1 MSDQSFDIVVLGGG
15 SAGYA
20 VALRAVQ
27 LGKTVAIVEKDKL
40 GGTCLHRGCIPTKA
54 MLHSAEVADE
64 VRDSGHVGVDA
75 ELKGIDIERV
85 SAFRDGIVSKK
96 YKGLQGLIKAKGI
109 EVIAGEGKL
118 TSATTVQVGE
128 QTLTAKNVV
137 LATGSYARTLPGLE
151 ITGNI
156 ITSEQA
162 LQLDWIPKRVAVL
175 GGGVIGVEFASV
187 WRAFGAEVTI
197 IEGLPH
203 LVANEEESV
212 SKQFERA
219 YKKRGIQFKLGAR
232 FSGVT
237 QDDSGVHVSLETG
250 ETIDADLLLVAVG
263 RGPNTSGVGYEEAG
277 IEMDR
282 GFVTVN
288 DRLETSVPGVYAV
301 GDIVPGLQLA
311 HRGYQQGIFVAEE
324 IGGLSPRKVEDVN
337 IPKVTYSDP
346 EVASVGYSEAKA
358 KEQFGDDKIE
368 TYEYSLGGNAKSEI
382 VGTSGSVKAV
392 RVKDGPVVGVHMIG
406 RRVSELVGEAQ
417 LIVNW
422 EAYPEDVSQ
431 LLHAHPTQHEALG
444 ETMMKLA
451 NTPLHAI

>member
-40 GGTCLHRGCIPTKA
+40 GGTCLHKGCVPTKA

-64 VRDSGHVGVDA
+64 VRAAGHAGVDA

-85 SAFRDGIVSKK
+85 TAFREGIVSKK
-96 YKGLQGLIKAKGI
+96 FKGLQGLISAKGI
-109 EVIAGEGKL
+109 EVVAGEGKL
-118 TSATTVQVGE
+118 TSPTTVQVGE
-128 QTLTAKNVV
+128 QTLTGKSIV
-137 LATGSYARTLPGLE
+137 LATGSYSRTLPGLE
-151 ITGNI
+151 ITGNV

-162 LQLDWIPKRVAVL
+162 LRLDWIPQRVAIL

-219 YKKRGIQFKLGAR
+219 YKKRGIQFKLGSR

-237 QDDSGVHVSLETG
+237 QDDSGVHVALESG
-250 ETIDADLLLVAVG
+250 ETVDADLLLVAVG
-263 RGPNTSGVGYEEAG
+263 RGPVTQDLGYEEVG

-288 DRLETSVPGVYAV
+288 DRLETSVKGVYAV

-311 HRGYQQGIFVAEE
+311 HRGYQHGIFVAEE
-324 IGGLSPRKVEDVN
+324 IGGLEPRMVEDIN

-346 EVASVGYSEAKA
+346 EIASVGYTEAKA
-358 KEQFGDDKIE
+358 KAQFGDDAVE
-368 TYEYSLGGNAKSEI
+368 SYEYSLGGNAKSEI
-382 VGTSGSVKAV
+382 VGTTGSVKAV
-392 RVKDGPVVGVHMIG
+392 RLKDGPVVGVHMIG

-451 NTPLHAI
+451 GTPLHAI

>member
-40 GGTCLHRGCIPTKA
+40 GGTCLHRGCVPTKA

-64 VRDSGHVGVDA
+64 VRDAGHAGVDA

-85 SAFRDGIVSKK
+85 TAFREGIVSKK
-96 YKGLQGLIKAKGI
+96 YKGLQGLLKAKGI
-109 EVIAGEGKL
+109 EVVEGEGKL
-118 TSATTVQVGE
+118 ASPTTVQVGDR
-128 QTLTAKNVV
+128 TLTGKNIV
-137 LATGSYARTLPGLE
+137 LATGSYAKTLPGLE
-151 ITGNI
+151 ITGNV

-162 LQLDWIPKRVAVL
+162 LRLDWIPQRVAIL

-263 RGPNTSGVGYEEAG
+263 RGPNTAGVGYEEVG
-277 IEMDR
+277 VQLDR
-282 GFVTVN
+282 GFVTVD
-288 DRLETSVPGVYAV
+288 DRLQTSVPGVYAV

-324 IGGLSPRKVEDVN
+324 IAGLEPRMVQDIN

-346 EVASVGYSEAKA
+346 EVASIGYSEAKA
-358 KEQFGDDKIE
+358 KEQFGEDRIE
-368 TYEYSLGGNAKSEI
+368 SYEYSLGGNAKSEI
-382 VGTSGSVKAV
+382 VGTTGSVKAV

-406 RRVSELVGEAQ
+406 RRVSELIGEAQ

-431 LLHAHPTQHEALG
+431 LVHAHPTQHEALG

-451 NTPLHAI
+451 GTPLHAI

>member
-40 GGTCLHRGCIPTKA
+40 GGTCLHKGCIPTKA
-54 MLHSAEVADE
+54 MLHSGEVADV
-64 VRDSGHVGVDA
+64 VRESGEAGVDA
-75 ELKGIDIERV
+75 ELKGIDIQRV
-85 SAFRDGIVSKK
+85 TAFREGIVSKK
-96 YKGLQGLIKAKGI
+96 FKGLQGLIKAKGI
-109 EVIAGEGKL
+109 PVIEGEGEL
-118 TSATTVQVGE
+118 TSPTTVQVGE
-128 QTLTAKNVV
+128 QTITGKSIV
-137 LATGSYARTLPGLE
+137 LATGSYPKSLPGLE
-151 ITGNI
+151 ITGNV

-162 LQLDWIPKRVAVL
+162 LQLDWIPQRAAIL

-187 WRAFGAEVTI
+187 WRSFGVEVTI

-203 LVANEEESV
+203 LVPNEEESV

-263 RGPNTSGVGYEEAG
+263 RGPVTANLGYEEVG
-277 IEMDR
+277 VQMDR
-282 GFVTVN
+282 GFVTV
-288 DRLETSVPGVYAV
+288 DERLQTSVPGVYAV

-311 HRGYQQGIFVAEE
+311 HRGYQQGIFVAEQ
-324 IGGLSPRKVEDVN
+324 IAGLDPRPVADLN

-346 EVASVGYSEAKA
+346 EVASVGYTEAKA
-358 KEQFGDDKIE
+358 KEQFGDDRIE
-368 TYEYSLGGNAKSEI
+368 SYEYSLGGNAKSEI
-382 VGTSGSVKAV
+382 VGTAGSVKAV

-406 RRVSELVGEAQ
+406 RRVGELIGEAQ

-431 LLHAHPTQHEALG
+431 LIHAHPTQYEALG
-444 ETMMKLA
+444 ETMLKLA
-451 NTPLHAI
+451 GTPLHAI

>member
-40 GGTCLHRGCIPTKA
+40 GGTCLHKGCVPTKA

-64 VRDSGHVGVDA
+64 VRAAGHAGVDA
-75 ELKGIDIERV
+75 ELKGIDIARV
-85 SAFRDGIVSKK
+85 TAFREGIVSKK
-96 YKGLQGLIKAKGI
+96 FKGLQGLISAKGI

-118 TSATTVQVGE
+118 TSPTTVQVGE
-128 QTLTAKNVV
+128 QTLTGKSIV
-137 LATGSYARTLPGLE
+137 LATGSYSRTLPGLE
-151 ITGNI
+151 ITGNV

-162 LQLDWIPKRVAVL
+162 LRLDWIPQRVAIL

-219 YKKRGIQFKLGAR
+219 YKKRGIQFKLGSR

-237 QDDSGVHVSLETG
+237 QDDSGVHVSLESG

-263 RGPNTSGVGYEEAG
+263 RGPVTQGLGYEEVG
-277 IEMDR
+277 VEMDR

-288 DRLETSVPGVYAV
+288 DRLETSVKGVYAV

-311 HRGYQQGIFVAEE
+311 HRGYQHGIFVAEE
-324 IGGLSPRKVEDVN
+324 IGGLEPRMVEDVN

-346 EVASVGYSEAKA
+346 EIASVGYTEAKA
-358 KEQFGDDKIE
+358 KAQFGDDKVE
-368 TYEYSLGGNAKSEI
+368 SYEYSLGGNAKSEI
-382 VGTSGSVKAV
+382 VGTTGSVKAV
-392 RVKDGPVVGVHMIG
+392 RLKDGPVVGVHMIG

-431 LLHAHPTQHEALG
+431 LIHAHPTQHEALG

-451 NTPLHAI
+451 GAPLHAI

>member
-1 MSDQSFDIVVLGGG
+1 VSDQSFDIVVLGGG

-27 LGKTVAIVEKDKL
+27 LGKTVAIIEKDKL
-40 GGTCLHRGCIPTKA
+40 GGTCLHRGCVPTKA

-64 VRDSGHVGVDA
+64 VRTAGHAGVDA
-75 ELKGIDIERV
+75 ELKGIDIQGV
-85 SAFRDGIVSKK
+85 TAFREGIVSKK
-96 YKGLQGLIKAKGI
+96 FKGLQGLISAKGI
-109 EVIAGEGKL
+109 TVIDGEGKL
-118 TSATTVQVGE
+118 TSPTTVQVGDT
-128 QTLTAKNVV
+128 TLTAKNIV
-137 LATGSYARTLPGLE
+137 LATGSYAKSLPGLE
-151 ITGNI
+151 ITGNV

-162 LQLDWIPKRVAVL
+162 LRLDWIPQRVAIL

-250 ETIDADLLLVAVG
+250 ETVDADLLLVAVG
-263 RGPNTSGVGYEEAG
+263 RGPNTANVGYEEVG
-277 IEMDR
+277 VQLDR
-282 GFVTVN
+282 GFVTVD
-288 DRLETSVPGVYAV
+288 DRLQTSVPGVYAV

-324 IGGLSPRKVEDVN
+324 IAGLNPRLVQDIN

-346 EVASVGYSEAKA
+346 EVASIGYSEAKA
-358 KEQFGDDKIE
+358 KEQFGADKVE
-368 TYEYSLGGNAKSEI
+368 SYEYSLGGNAKSEI
-382 VGTSGSVKAV
+382 VGTTGSVKAV
-392 RVKDGPVVGVHMIG
+392 RLKDGPVVGVHMIG
-406 RRVSELVGEAQ
+406 RRVSELIGEAQ

-431 LLHAHPTQHEALG
+431 LVHAHPTQNEALG
-444 ETMMKLA
+444 ETMLKLA
-451 NTPLHAI
+451 GTPLHAI